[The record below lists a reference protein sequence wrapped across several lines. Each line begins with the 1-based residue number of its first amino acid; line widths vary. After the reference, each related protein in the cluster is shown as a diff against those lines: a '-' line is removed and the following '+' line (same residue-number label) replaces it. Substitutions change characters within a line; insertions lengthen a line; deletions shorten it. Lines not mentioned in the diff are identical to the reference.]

1 MFRDI
6 QHSMRMVLETRFYI
20 LLILIVYYK
29 MGQIFLQNVNVILL
43 SNAAEVYYKMC
54 QVFYSKMRQFHKK
67 TRQNATI
74 LL

>member
-1 MFRDI
+1 
-6 QHSMRMVLETRFYI
+6 
-20 LLILIVYYK
+20 